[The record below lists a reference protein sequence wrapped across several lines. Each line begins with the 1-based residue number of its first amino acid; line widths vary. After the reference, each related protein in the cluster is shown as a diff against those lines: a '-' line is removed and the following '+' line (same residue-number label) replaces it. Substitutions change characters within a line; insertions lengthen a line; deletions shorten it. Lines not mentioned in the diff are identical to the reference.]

1 MRDRAHDA
9 VTPWV
14 VRGLKKHLVKPEFT
28 WLQLRQRTND
38 CYECI
43 HFARGEWQHELTFQ
57 AKFNRDYIVT
67 FAGIPRLLQR
77 SFDGLKHCVGE
88 MRLQLASYQRRVL
101 RVSGKLGDD
110 ALRQAEQFKS
120 NRLAAERETQKKVL
134 KRVGG
139 NIQICRQ

>member
-14 VRGLKKHLVKPEFT
+14 VRGLKKHLKKTQFT
-28 WLQLRQRTND
+28 SLQLRQYTND
-38 CYECI
+38 SYECI
-43 HFARGEWQHELTFQ
+43 QFAGGEWQHELTFQ
-57 AKFNRDYIVT
+57 AKFNHDYIVT

-101 RVSGKLGDD
+101 RVSGKLDD
-110 ALRQAEQFKS
+110 DVLRQAQQFKS
-120 NRLAAERETQKKVL
+120 
-134 KRVGG
+134 
-139 NIQICRQ
+139 